1 MAKKSQQEK
10 MEQFKLWLKKNANRI
25 FLIVMALVLG
35 GRLYLWWNESN
46 FRVNEADKA
55 KPNLIPSIPTKLE
68 ESNFSIKLV
77 TKMLGGMPEFTTT
90 TYYALSQINMF
101 DHRTVSTADSL
112 ISQARQLCAQ
122 ADAAYKAGNMAEAQ
136 RLLKE
141 AYLKNPSTAEVL
153 KLREDMKKGPYVQNT
168 PTSSTAA
175 VK

>member
-1 MAKKSQQEK
+1 

-25 FLIVMALVLG
+25 FLIAMALLLA
-35 GRLYLWWNESN
+35 GRLFLWWNESN
-46 FRVNEADKA
+46 FRVNDADEA

-90 TYYALSQINMF
+90 TYFALSQINMF
-101 DHRTVSTADSL
+101 DPKTVAGADNL
-112 ISQARQLCAQ
+112 LGQARQICTQ
-122 ADAAYKAGNMAEAQ
+122 AAAAFKAGNMPEAR

-153 KLREDMKKGPYVQNT
+153 KLRVDLDAYDKAAATSATLAIKK
-168 PTSSTAA
+168 
-175 VK
+175 